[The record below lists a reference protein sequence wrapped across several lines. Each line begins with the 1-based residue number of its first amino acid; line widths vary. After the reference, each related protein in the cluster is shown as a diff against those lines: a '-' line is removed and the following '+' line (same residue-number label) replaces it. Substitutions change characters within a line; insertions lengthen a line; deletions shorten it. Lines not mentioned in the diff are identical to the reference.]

1 LKAPYGTGKIENA
14 QKKISSFCQC
24 AWIRI
29 LIFSSLAFK
38 KPAKINLFFVVVA
51 YYLGTFTSVFKDSK
65 SLRSPTPQRF
75 KIRFFFILLLV
86 DGKVRI
92 REALK
97 LPDPTVPDPEHWKN

>member
-38 KPAKINLFFVVVA
+38 KPAKINLFFVVA

-97 LPDPTVPDPEHWKN
+97 LPDLEHWFLC